1 VIAAPL
7 QDPDCS
13 YEPADFP
20 SDVPSLFTA
29 AENTSFH
36 AAETYVIAELSAGLT
51 NRSSC
56 FCYRPNE
63 WLITT
68 A

>member
-7 QDPDCS
+7 QDRNCS

-20 SDVPSLFTA
+20 SDVRSLFTA
-29 AENTSFH
+29 AEDTSLH
-36 AAETYVIAELSAGLT
+36 AAETWAIAELSAGLT

-68 A
+68 V